1 MIGFVYSILS
11 EGKNNESAEE
21 NTLYCRKY
29 DSSNCDRTPAVIL
42 ERDGGYRQTTTVL
55 NMKKLS
61 DSVIRFETQN
71 TRYLLHVTSDAKAVT
86 V

>member
-1 MIGFVYSILS
+1 MEQQKKPLCIAGSMILPLAIGQ
-11 EGKNNESAEE
+11 
-21 NTLYCRKY
+21 
-29 DSSNCDRTPAVIL
+29 PAVIL

-71 TRYLLHVTSDAKAVT
+71 TRYLLHVTTDAKAVT

>member
-1 MIGFVYSILS
+1 MGQQKKTLCIAGSMILPLAIGQ
-11 EGKNNESAEE
+11 
-21 NTLYCRKY
+21 
-29 DSSNCDRTPAVIL
+29 PAVIL
-42 ERDGGYRQTTTVL
+42 ERDGSYRQTTTVL
-55 NMKKLS
+55 NMKMLS

>member
-1 MIGFVYSILS
+1 MEQHKKTLCIAGSMILPLAIGQ
-11 EGKNNESAEE
+11 
-21 NTLYCRKY
+21 
-29 DSSNCDRTPAVIL
+29 PAVIL

-61 DSVIRFETQN
+61 DIVIRFETQN
-71 TRYLLHVTSDAKAVT
+71 TCYLLHITSDAKAVT

>member
-1 MIGFVYSILS
+1 MDQQKKTLCIAGSMFLPLAIGQ
-11 EGKNNESAEE
+11 
-21 NTLYCRKY
+21 
-29 DSSNCDRTPAVIL
+29 PAVIL

>member
-1 MIGFVYSILS
+1 MGQQKKTLCIAGSMILPLALGQ
-11 EGKNNESAEE
+11 
-21 NTLYCRKY
+21 
-29 DSSNCDRTPAVIL
+29 PAVIL

-61 DSVIRFETQN
+61 ESVIKFETQN
-71 TRYLLHVTSDAKAVT
+71 TRYFLHVTSDAKAVT

>member
-1 MIGFVYSILS
+1 MGQQKKTLCIAGSMILPLAIGQ
-11 EGKNNESAEE
+11 
-21 NTLYCRKY
+21 
-29 DSSNCDRTPAVIL
+29 PAVIL
-42 ERDGGYRQTTTVL
+42 ERDGGYRQTTTIL

-61 DSVIRFETQN
+61 DSIIRFETQN

>member
-1 MIGFVYSILS
+1 MGQQKKTLCIAGSMILPLAIGQ
-11 EGKNNESAEE
+11 
-21 NTLYCRKY
+21 
-29 DSSNCDRTPAVIL
+29 PAVIL

>member
-1 MIGFVYSILS
+1 MDQQKKTLCIAGSMILPLAIGQ
-11 EGKNNESAEE
+11 
-21 NTLYCRKY
+21 
-29 DSSNCDRTPAVIL
+29 PAVIL
-42 ERDGGYRQTTTVL
+42 ERDGSYRQTTTVL

>member
-1 MIGFVYSILS
+1 MGQQKKTLCIAGSMILPRAIGQ
-11 EGKNNESAEE
+11 
-21 NTLYCRKY
+21 
-29 DSSNCDRTPAVIL
+29 PAVIL

-55 NMKKLS
+55 NMKRLS